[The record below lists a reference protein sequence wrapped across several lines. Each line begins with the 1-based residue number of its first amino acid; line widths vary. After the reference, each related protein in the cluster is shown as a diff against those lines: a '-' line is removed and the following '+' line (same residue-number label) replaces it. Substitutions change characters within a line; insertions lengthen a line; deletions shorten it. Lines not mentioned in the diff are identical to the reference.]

1 VFFSFKLGKTLSIL
15 HVIITCYYYYLCLYI
30 CYFIKL
36 FWNLLFIINLCIV
49 KMLCE
54 GLLTVSPR
62 TMTPMFADVEVP
74 SNDYEQIP
82 GFAS

>member
-1 VFFSFKLGKTLSIL
+1 
-15 HVIITCYYYYLCLYI
+15 
-30 CYFIKL
+30 
-36 FWNLLFIINLCIV
+36 
-49 KMLCE
+49 MLCE

-62 TMTPMFADVEVP
+62 TVTHVFADVEVP

>member
-1 VFFSFKLGKTLSIL
+1 
-15 HVIITCYYYYLCLYI
+15 
-30 CYFIKL
+30 
-36 FWNLLFIINLCIV
+36 
-49 KMLCE
+49 MLCE

-82 GFAS
+82 GTPMFADVEVPSNDYEQIPGFAS